1 MIDAV
6 QILLIIVITILTSVL
21 TIIGIEV
28 FKVLRELR
36 QSLTNVNN
44 MLQDLKKV
52 SHMIS
57 EPIEEAS
64 TFLAGLKRGIKTFKS
79 ISELFKNGAE

>member
-6 QILLIIVITILTSVL
+6 QILLIIVITILTTVM

-28 FKVLRELR
+28 FKVLKKLR
-36 QSLTNVNN
+36 QSLTKINN
-44 MLQDLKKV
+44 MLEDLKKV
-52 SHMIS
+52 GHMIS
-57 EPIEEAS
+57 EPVEEAS
-64 TFLAGLKRGIKTFKS
+64 TFLAGLKRGIKAFKS

>member
-6 QILLIIVITILTSVL
+6 QILLIVVITILTTVM

-28 FKVLRELR
+28 FKVLKELR
-36 QSLTNVNN
+36 QSLSSINN

-57 EPIEEAS
+57 APVEEAS
-64 TFLAGLKRGIKTFKS
+64 TFLSGLKRGVEAFKS